1 MYDGAFAEGRAVGG
15 ALHVRRAGGGRARV
29 VGRQAADGAAPEEEG
44 EEDLVEAA
52 EQRALLR
59 RLREDTT
66 GFVRAAARG
75 DRARVVAAAHAPPHL
90 PVLTGHVSSFS
101 PYYLDTSRPS
111 PRTNWIRLVPPPL
124 QVAAAH
130 AGVPL
135 EARVRLFRLRD
146 EPWVPQQVL
155 GEGSERRAPARAPAC
170 TASVMPA

>member
-1 MYDGAFAEGRAVGG
+1 VYDGAFAEGRAVGG

-75 DRARVVAAAHAPPHL
+75 DRARVVAAAHA
-90 PVLTGHVSSFS
+90 
-101 PYYLDTSRPS
+101 
-111 PRTNWIRLVPPPL
+111 
-124 QVAAAH
+124 
-130 AGVPL
+130 GVPL
-135 EARVRLFRLRD
+135 EARVRLLRLRE

-155 GEGSERRAPARAPAC
+155 GEDSERRPPARAPAC
-170 TASVMPA
+170 TASVTPASSQRVESALSLPPLSRGGLASSHHGAAPRGGGLRRG